1 MKDYAEVGGIVVV
14 IFSIWLLCKSRE
26 RVCGLPEGVSW
37 RFGVADSRVLTGIGN
52 GRALA
57 AGF

>member
-1 MKDYAEVGGIVVV
+1 MRKSAELWLSYSAFGYCAKVGNGYVVC
-14 IFSIWLLCKSRE
+14 LR
-26 RVCGLPEGVSW
+26 GVSW